1 MDINP
6 TNEEHIMARIATVI
20 EITARVL
27 AGLLAAVTIAL
38 LTSASPASAE
48 PHTVRHAVTK
58 VDPVKVCEKALVAA
72 HRAHSGQAEDRAV
85 VICSKR
91 VVTRAQADRLYAWA
105 YQPGHEWVLD
115 IIG

>member
-1 MDINP
+1 MS
-6 TNEEHIMARIATVI
+6 RIATAI

-27 AGLLAAVTIAL
+27 AGLLAVVTIAL
-38 LTSASPASAE
+38 LTSSAPASAA
-48 PHTVRHAVTK
+48 PHTARHAVAAA
-58 VDPVKVCEKALVAA
+58 DPVKVCEKALVAA

-91 VVTRAQADRLYAWA
+91 VTTQAQADRLYAWA

>member
-1 MDINP
+1 M
-6 TNEEHIMARIATVI
+6 TRIATAI

-27 AGLLAAVTIAL
+27 AGLLAVVTVAL
-38 LTSASPASAE
+38 LTSSAPATAA
-48 PHTVRHAVTK
+48 PHTARHAVAAA
-58 VDPVKVCEKALVAA
+58 DPVKVCEKALVAA
-72 HRAHSGQAEDRAV
+72 HQAHSGQAEDRAV

-91 VVTRAQADRLYAWA
+91 ITTRAQADRLYSWA